1 MSCCLLWRILYGRME
16 NFSLISIMLDNID
29 HELTADFYAK
39 FGDTKTH
46 RIHVD
51 A

>member
-29 HELTADFYAK
+29 HKLTADFYAK
-39 FGDTKTH
+39 FGDTKMH